1 MPDEPSVVIHADLH
15 CRNIMMQGIRLV
27 GVSDWEFSE
36 VYLLSKIE
44 TWVDVREMMD
54 DETEEE
60 YF

>member
-1 MPDEPSVVIHADLH
+1 
-15 CRNIMMQGIRLV
+15 MMQGIRLV